1 MKEQDK
7 IPAKQLRELEISNL
21 HEKDFRVMIVKMILD
36 LRKKKKSKN
45 NWRKRSINDKRYL
58 TKE

>member
-36 LRKKKKSKN
+36 LRKKKKAKTTGG
-45 NWRKRSINDKRYL
+45 KGQ
-58 TKE
+58 